1 MDTKKR
7 IIHKSLLKPLALTMG
22 ALTLACLL
30 QGCGGEDSQTPSQN
44 TSPTDTSWVTEVTGT
59 STPTNSSST
68 NQTDPTAS
76 LRTYYENLIS
86 ELRQE
91 LLDEREDRYISDHQ
105 YQNRLEAL
113 EETIAA
119 LEKALD
125 TPTGGTPTTDAPS
138 DTSTDTET
146 ETPAPSVFT
155 YSVSNG
161 QACITAYTGTS
172 ETVNVPAE
180 IDGYTVVAIG
190 DQAFQ
195 NTPVRSV
202 ILPATVR
209 EVGWFAFGGCYGLEL
224 VSIPTSVE
232 KINYGAFDGCP
243 QVVILCAADSYASAY
258 AVSFGLAHQYV

>member
-1 MDTKKR
+1 MDTKR
-7 IIHKSLLKPLALTMG
+7 IIPKSLLKPLALSMG
-22 ALTLACLL
+22 ALTLACFL
-30 QGCGGEDSQTPSQN
+30 QSCGSGESQPPDPN
-44 TSPTDTSWVTEVTGT
+44 TTTADTSLVTEIPEQDTTNASPTD
-59 STPTNSSST
+59 P
-68 NQTDPTAS
+68 TDPTTA
-76 LRTYYENLIS
+76 LRTYYEKLIA

-91 LLDEREDRYISDHQ
+91 LLDEREDRYISDHK

-119 LEKALD
+119 LENALD
-125 TPTGGTPTTDAPS
+125 TPTGGEPETSAPDTPL
-138 DTSTDTET
+138 DTEAET
-146 ETPAPSVFT
+146 ETPTPSMFT
-155 YSVSNG
+155 YRVTNG
-161 QACITAYTGTS
+161 QACITAYTGTD
-172 ETVNVPAE
+172 ETVNVPPE

-209 EVGWFAFGGCYGLEL
+209 EVGWFAFGGCFGLEL

-243 QVVILCAADSYASAY
+243 YVVILCAADSYASAY
-258 AVSFGLAHQYV
+258 AVSFGLPHQYV